1 MPLKYKD
8 LGKSVKDL
16 LTKRYDY
23 DYTLQTTNKS
33 KDGLTMSSDFTMEE
47 RKVLSGSAKMEYEDQ
62 AFGDVE
68 VNMKVNGEKEDQD
81 TNLKCTFKKL
91 MKGAEVAVSC
101 NVIPELTVEKTYKK
115 DAIALN
121 SKLTTDFAFNKASF
135 TANGAFTHSN
145 FGVGLSGCVD
155 LISKEPTDV
164 GAALQF
170 KSKPHTVSAVMKKL
184 HAETKEI
191 LLGYHNTSVD
201 DLQVGVHAKIK
212 TTQPDVSLLGI
223 FGLAYSVNPTTSL
236 KAKFDTDS
244 TLSYNLEY
252 QLSNPAL
259 KVNFAHE
266 IKDFSGKESASNW
279 GFGLTFGDY

>member
-1 MPLKYKD
+1 MPAKYKD

-16 LTKRYDY
+16 LTKRYEY
-23 DYTLQTTNKS
+23 DYTLKTTNKS

-47 RKVLSGSAKMEYEDQ
+47 RNVLSGSAKMEYEDQ

-68 VNMKVNGEKEDQD
+68 VNMKVHGEKEDQD

-91 MKGAEVAVSC
+91 AEGAEVAVSC
-101 NVIPELTVEKTYKK
+101 NVIPELTLDATYKK
-115 DAIALN
+115 DAFALKCLFN
-121 SKLTTDFAFNKASF
+121 TDFAFSKSSL

-145 FGVGLSGCVD
+145 FGVGLSGSADV
-155 LISKEPTDV
+155 ISQQLKDV

-184 HAETKEI
+184 HADNKEI

-201 DLQVGVHAKIK
+201 DLQLGVHGKIN

-236 KAKFDTDS
+236 KAKLDTNA
-244 TLSYNLEY
+244 TLSYNIEY